1 MATFKQRES
10 GWWQAV
16 IRRRGHPSQSKTF
29 ETRREA
35 EAWARGVESE
45 IDKGGYVSHAAAER
59 TTFNEIAQRFSTDF
73 AVHHY
78 RKREDNKEAWRTQ
91 IKHLAD
97 HLGEYSLIAIT
108 SPVVAAY
115 RDNRLKVV
123 SGTTVRKEV
132 NLLSKVLT
140 VTMQEFGI
148 MLPNGNPVA
157 NVRKPKES
165 RGRDRRLLGD
175 EADRLLAECR
185 ASRNPWL
192 LPAVQLALET
202 AMRQGELLSMEWQ
215 HVNIKRRLVMLL
227 DQDKIKN
234 EEARAV
240 PLSKAALEVLKGL
253 PRDIHGAVLPV
264 QRMTLFHAFSA
275 ACKRAGIMDFH
286 FHDLRHEALSR
297 VAELGKFSM
306 LEMAAISGHKTLQM
320 LKRYTHLHAEDLA
333 KKLG

>member
-1 MATFKQRES
+1 MATFRQRES
-10 GWWQAV
+10 GWWQAG
-16 IRRRGHPSQSKTF
+16 IRRRGHPPQSKTF
-29 ETRREA
+29 ETRRDA
-35 EAWARGVESE
+35 EAWARSVESE
-45 IDKGGYVSHAAAER
+45 MDKGGYVSHTAVER
-59 TTFNEIAQRFSTDF
+59 TTFTEIAKRFSAEF
-73 AVHHY
+73 AVYHY

-91 IKHLAD
+91 IKHLTEY
-97 HLGEYSLIAIT
+97 LGDYSLIAIT

-115 RDNRLKVV
+115 RDSRLKLV

-132 NLLSKVLT
+132 NLLSKILT

-157 NVRKPKES
+157 NVRKPQES
-165 RGRDRRLLGD
+165 RGRDRRLVDD
-175 EADRLLAECR
+175 EADRLLTECR

-192 LPAVQLALET
+192 LPAVRLALET

-215 HVNIKRRLVMLL
+215 HVNVKRRLVMLI
-227 DQDKIKN
+227 DPEKIKN
-234 EEARAV
+234 GEPRAV
-240 PLSKAALEVLKGL
+240 PLSKAALEVLHAL
-253 PRDIHGAVLPV
+253 PRDIGGIVLPV

-275 ACKRAGIMDFH
+275 ACKRAGIKDFH

-297 VAELGKFSM
+297 IAELGGFSM